1 MWAVQLHP
9 QIREECQNSAQCAPH
24 TKHYLHCQEKVNNG
38 QGYKGEDCVEEL

>member
-1 MWAVQLHP
+1 MWTIQLHP
-9 QIREECQNSAQCAPH
+9 QIREECQNSAQCAPF